1 MLKNDWNEDIEKV
14 LGNIRTNALY
24 LSNEHKARYFSLS
37 NSIKWYRLPIIIFS
51 GVNSII
57 SVGLQQYIEQ
67 TVLSLI
73 TSLISLLCSI
83 IGSIE
88 LYLKKNSRMEADL
101 ISYTQFYL
109 LSIEI
114 YKTLTLD
121 RENRP
126 IPSREYLH
134 KIFNEY
140 TKLFESSN
148 PLETAITDKLL
159 SVNLERRYNSLP
171 IIVDKPTSQIPALLD
186 TSNNQIPMPSF
197 LNSPANILALTH
209 IADETRL

>member
-1 MLKNDWNEDIEKV
+1 MLKNDWNHDIEKV
-14 LGNIRTNALY
+14 LGNIRINALY
-24 LSNEHKARYFSLS
+24 LSNEHKIRYFSLS

-57 SVGLQQYIEQ
+57 SVGLQQYVEQ
-67 TVLSLI
+67 SILSLI

-121 RENRP
+121 RANRP

-148 PLETAITDKLL
+148 PLETTITDKLL
-159 SVNLERRYNSLP
+159 SINLETRYNSLP
-171 IIVDKPTSQIPALLD
+171 ITID
-186 TSNNQIPMPSF
+186 TSNNQLPNILDTSINQLPNLLHTS
-197 LNSPANILALTH
+197 NNILALTH
-209 IADETRL
+209 SAEVDRL

>member
-1 MLKNDWNEDIEKV
+1 MLKNDWNNDIENV

-24 LSNEHKARYFSLS
+24 LSNEHKIRYFSLS
-37 NSIKWYRLPIIIFS
+37 HSIKWYRLPIIIFS

-57 SVGLQQYIEQ
+57 SVGLQQYIDQ
-67 TVLSLI
+67 IVLSLL

-114 YKTLTLD
+114 FKTLTLD

-148 PLETAITDKLL
+148 PLERTITDKLL
-159 SVNLERRYNSLP
+159 TIDLVTRYSSL
-171 IIVDKPTSQIPALLD
+171 PALLD
-186 TSNNQIPMPSF
+186 TSNNQMPNI
-197 LNSPANILALTH
+197 LHSPANTLALTH
-209 IADETRL
+209 SAEEDRL

>member
-1 MLKNDWNEDIEKV
+1 MLKNDWNDDIEKV
-14 LGNIRTNALY
+14 LGNIRINALY
-24 LSNEHKARYFSLS
+24 LSNEHKTRYFSLS
-37 NSIKWYRLPIIIFS
+37 NSIKWYRLPIIILS

-57 SVGLQQYIEQ
+57 SVGLQAYIEQ
-67 TVLSLI
+67 SVLSLL

-121 RENRP
+121 RVNRP

-148 PLETAITDKLL
+148 PLEIAITDKLL
-159 SVNLERRYNSLP
+159 AINLERRYN
-171 IIVDKPTSQIPALLD
+171 
-186 TSNNQIPMPSF
+186 PMPLALDINASQRP
-197 LNSPANILALTH
+197 LALDISASQTPLVLATPTNILALTH
-209 IADETRL
+209 SAEEDRL